1 MTRRASMREG
11 PLTDLF
17 RRTDQPGEG
26 EEPPSEALR
35 STAEPGSSYVAMIRV
50 VGVGGGGGNAINRM
64 IEAGLSGAEFVAVNT
79 DQQALDACDADIKI
93 AAGMGLTGGRGTGG
107 DSAKGAS
114 AIKEVEDEVRDALKG
129 SDLVFITAG
138 EGGGTGS
145 GGAPVVARIARELG
159 ALTIA
164 VVTRPFAFEG
174 ARRERAAEAG
184 LSALEAEADT
194 VIVVPNDRLMSV
206 MDRGTSMVEAFGV
219 CDDLM
224 RQGVQ
229 GICDLIT
236 LPGLINLDFADV
248 RTVIRDAGN
257 ALLGI
262 GYASGEGAAVDAAY
276 AAIESRLLETPIDG
290 ARGVL
295 LGITAGQELSLS
307 DVNEAAGIV
316 QDAADPDANI
326 IFGATVD
333 PDLGDQVWVTVV
345 AADLTGRRSAPPRER
360 PRPEPSTATVAPDRP
375 ASSDDGDDTGSSTA
389 SPYPTAESVEEPPA
403 AELPSIG
410 GTIPRE
416 SPSVSE
422 PPEAP
427 DLSGGVEAV
436 PPPIAPEP
444 DGSDHDDDPDGS
456 PAAA

>member
-17 RRTDQPGEG
+17 RRTDRPGEND
-26 EEPPSEALR
+26 EPPSEAMR
-35 STAEPGSSYVAMIRV
+35 STAAPGSSYVAVIRV
-50 VGVGGGGGNAINRM
+50 VGVGGGGGNAVNRM
-64 IEAGLSGAEFVAVNT
+64 IEAGLTGAEFVAVNT
-79 DQQALDACDADIKI
+79 DQQALDACDADVKI
-93 AAGMGLTGGRGTGG
+93 AAGLALTGGRGTGG
-107 DSAKGAS
+107 DASKGA
-114 AIKEVEDEVRDALKG
+114 AALKEVEDELRDTLKG

-145 GGAPVVARIARELG
+145 GGAPVVARVARELG

-184 LSALEAEADT
+184 LQALEAEADT

-206 MDRGTSMVEAFGV
+206 MDRATSMVEAFGV

-262 GYASGEGAAVDAAY
+262 GYASGEGAAVEAAFE
-276 AAIESRLLETPIDG
+276 AIESRLLETPIDG

-295 LGITAGQELSLS
+295 LGITAGQELSLT

-345 AADLTGRRSAPPRER
+345 AADLTGRRSAPARER
-360 PRPEPSTATVAPDRP
+360 PRRDATPP
-375 ASSDDGDDTGSSTA
+375 ASA
-389 SPYPTAESVEEPPA
+389 PERPNAAESDAVRPEGEGEPEQQT
-403 AELPSIG
+403 ELPTIA
-410 GTIPRE
+410 GTIPHER
-416 SPSVSE
+416 PDVSE

-427 DLSGGVEAV
+427 DLSGGIEAV
-436 PPPIAPEP
+436 PPPSAPEP
-444 DGSDHDDDPDGS
+444 GDDDPDDDPDGS

>member
-1 MTRRASMREG
+1 MREG

-17 RRTDQPGEG
+17 GRTDEQAQVEQP
-26 EEPPSEALR
+26 L
-35 STAEPGSSYVAMIRV
+35 AEPIRPTGTPGGAYVAMIRV

-64 IEAGLSGAEFVAVNT
+64 IDAGLTGAEFVAINT
-79 DQQALDACDADIKI
+79 DQQALDASEADVRI

-107 DSAKGAS
+107 DIAKGA
-114 AIKEVEDEVRDALKG
+114 AAMKEVEDDIRDALKG
-129 SDLVFITAG
+129 SDLVFIAAG

-174 ARRERAAEAG
+174 SRRERAAEEG
-184 LSALEAEADT
+184 LKALEDEADT

-229 GICDLIT
+229 GICDMIT

-262 GYASGEGAAVDAAY
+262 GYASGEGAAVEAAL

-290 ARGVL
+290 ARGIL
-295 LGITAGQELSLS
+295 LGITGGKDLSLV
-307 DVNEAAGIV
+307 DVSEAAEVV
-316 QDAADPDANI
+316 QEAADPEANI

-333 PDLGDQVWVTVV
+333 SDLEDQVWVTVV
-345 AADLTGRRSAPPRER
+345 AADFSGRRSAPPRER
-360 PRPEPSTATVAPDRP
+360 VRHEPAQEPARSAPEPLSAAPDRPRPEPSAPESSRP
-375 ASSDDGDDTGSSTA
+375 GA
-389 SPYPTAESVEEPPA
+389 
-403 AELPSIG
+403 G
-410 GTIPRE
+410 GTISLERAQMA
-416 SPSVSE
+416 E

-427 DLSGGVEAV
+427 DLSGGVEPPYPVAAV
-436 PPPIAPEP
+436 
-444 DGSDHDDDPDGS
+444 DDDSDDDEPGGP